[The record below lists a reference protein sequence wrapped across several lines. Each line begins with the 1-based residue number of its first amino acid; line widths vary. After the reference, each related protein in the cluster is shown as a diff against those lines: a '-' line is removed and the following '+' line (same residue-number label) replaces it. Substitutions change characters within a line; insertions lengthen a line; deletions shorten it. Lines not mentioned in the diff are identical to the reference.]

1 MFSYYYELLTCEFS
15 CIYGKLEV
23 AEIRTNMRQW
33 NMKIY
38 QNREQIFLLY
48 FLLFFWLYSL
58 NASELCN
65 LIIRLG
71 LD

>member
-48 FLLFFWLYSL
+48 FLLFF
-58 NASELCN
+58 
-65 LIIRLG
+65 
-71 LD
+71 